1 MKTLYLECNMGAAG
15 DMLMAALTELMPDP
29 DAFVQQLND
38 LQIPQVKIKRTT
50 IAKCGIMGTH
60 MEVTVNGEEEKS
72 VDVPLHMH
80 EHHHEDHDHIHEHHH
95 AGHDHVHE
103 HHHAEHDHV
112 HEHHHDGHDHVHEH
126 THGHSH
132 HHTSMKD
139 IEHIIGHLNV
149 PEKVKEDAIAVYK
162 LIADA
167 ESHAHG
173 CPVEEI
179 HFHEVG
185 AMDAV
190 ADIVGVCLAVYKL
203 APEQIIA
210 SPVHVGYGQIHCAHG
225 ILPIPAPATAHILQG
240 IPIYGGRIEGELC
253 TPTGAAL
260 LKHFAQS
267 FGQMPM
273 MSVEKTGYGM
283 GMKDFTDANCLRA
296 IIGESIEEQEYT
308 GCHGEPQEM
317 DSIIE
322 LCCNLD
328 DMTPEKIGFVT
339 ELLMKEGAFD
349 VYTTNIQMKKNR
361 PAIMLTCMCA
371 KEDREKFLTLIL
383 KHTTT
388 LGVREYNCKRYGLK
402 REIKEI
408 ETIYGTVHVKAASGY
423 GIVKEK
429 PEYEDMA
436 RIAKEKN
443 ISLSEVEKEIYKK
456 LSENKAR

>member
-15 DMLMAALTELMPDP
+15 DMLMAALTELMPNK
-29 DAFVQQLND
+29 DAFVKELND
-38 LQIPQVKIKRTT
+38 LRIPQVNIERTT

-60 MEVTVNGEEEKS
+60 MVVTVNGEEEKS
-72 VDVPLHMH
+72 IDVPMHAHTH
-80 EHHHEDHDHIHEHHH
+80 EHSHEGHTH
-95 AGHDHVHE
+95 A
-103 HHHAEHDHV
+103 
-112 HEHHHDGHDHVHEH
+112 
-126 THGHSH
+126 HGHSH

-173 CPVEEI
+173 RPVEEV

-190 ADIVGVCLAVYKL
+190 ADIVGVCLAIYKL

-273 MSVEKTGYGM
+273 MAVEQTGYGM

-296 IIGESIEEQEYT
+296 IIGNTVEGQEQT
-308 GCHGEPQEM
+308 GCHGAVQEM

-339 ELLMKEGAFD
+339 ELLMEEGAFD

-361 PAIMLTCMCA
+361 PAVMLTCMCA

-388 LGVREYNCKRYGLK
+388 LGVREYTCKRYGLK
-402 REIKEI
+402 REIREV
-408 ETIYGTVHVKAASGY
+408 ETIYGTVRVKVASGY
-423 GIVKEK
+423 GVTKEK

-436 RIAKEKN
+436 RIAKEKK
-443 ISLSEVEKEIYKK
+443 ISLAEIEKEVYKNLK
-456 LSENKAR
+456 QTLINLKIEFQSSSL

>member
-15 DMLMAALTELMPDP
+15 DMLMAALTELMPDK
-29 DAFVQQLND
+29 DAFVKELND
-38 LQIPQVKIKRTT
+38 LQIPQVNIERTT

-60 MEVTVNGEEEKS
+60 MVVTVNGEEEKS
-72 VDVPLHMH
+72 IDVPMH
-80 EHHHEDHDHIHEHHH
+80 AHTHS
-95 AGHDHVHE
+95 HVHE
-103 HHHAEHDHV
+103 E
-112 HEHHHDGHDHVHEH
+112 HEHSHEGHTHA
-126 THGHSH
+126 HGHSH

-173 CPVEEI
+173 RPVEEV

-190 ADIVGVCLAVYKL
+190 ADIVGVCLAIYKL

-273 MSVEKTGYGM
+273 MAVEQTGYGM

-296 IIGESIEEQEYT
+296 IIGNTVEGQEQT
-308 GCHGEPQEM
+308 GCHGAVQEM

-339 ELLMKEGAFD
+339 ELLMEEGAFD

-361 PAIMLTCMCA
+361 PAVMLTCMCA

-388 LGVREYNCKRYGLK
+388 LGVREYTCKRYGLK
-402 REIKEI
+402 RGIREV
-408 ETIYGTVHVKAASGY
+408 ETIYGTVRVKVASGY
-423 GIVKEK
+423 GVTKEK

-436 RIAKEKN
+436 RIAKEKK
-443 ISLSEVEKEIYKK
+443 ISLAEIEKEVYKNLK
-456 LSENKAR
+456 QTLINLKIEFQSSSL

>member
-15 DMLMAALTELMPDP
+15 DMLMAALTELMPDK
-29 DAFVQQLND
+29 DAFVKELND
-38 LQIPQVKIKRTT
+38 LRIPQVNIERTT

-60 MEVTVNGEEEKS
+60 MVVTVNGEEEKS
-72 VDVPLHMH
+72 IDVPMH
-80 EHHHEDHDHIHEHHH
+80 AHTHS
-95 AGHDHVHE
+95 HVHE
-103 HHHAEHDHV
+103 E
-112 HEHHHDGHDHVHEH
+112 HEHSHEGHTHA
-126 THGHSH
+126 HGHSH

-173 CPVEEI
+173 RPVEEV

-190 ADIVGVCLAVYKL
+190 ADIVGVCLAIYKL

-273 MSVEKTGYGM
+273 MAVEQTGYGM

-296 IIGESIEEQEYT
+296 IIGNTVEGQEQT
-308 GCHGEPQEM
+308 GCHGAVQEM

-339 ELLMKEGAFD
+339 ELLMEEGAFD

-361 PAIMLTCMCA
+361 PAVMLTCMCA

-388 LGVREYNCKRYGLK
+388 LGVREYTCKRYGLK
-402 REIKEI
+402 REIREV
-408 ETIYGTVHVKAASGY
+408 ETIYGTVRVKAASGY
-423 GIVKEK
+423 GVAKEK

-436 RIAKEKN
+436 RIAKEKK
-443 ISLSEVEKEIYKK
+443 ISLAEIEKEVYKNLK
-456 LSENKAR
+456 QTLINLKIEFQSSSL